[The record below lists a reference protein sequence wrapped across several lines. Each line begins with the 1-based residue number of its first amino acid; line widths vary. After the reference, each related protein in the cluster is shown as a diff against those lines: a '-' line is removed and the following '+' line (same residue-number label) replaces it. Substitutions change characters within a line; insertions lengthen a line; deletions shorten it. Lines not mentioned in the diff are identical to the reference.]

1 MDDVEDEVDLSG
13 AGVLGELAVLGLQV
27 SDDLL
32 LGLEGDDSLLESLDS
47 SLGDGDSLGRNT
59 SNHNTSDNS
68 ASDNSASDDWRSDN
82 TSNDNSADNSW
93 ASDDSGLSS
102 DDSSVGGDLNVV
114 ASDHDSSLGWDLE
127 VSEGSDVLLLL
138 NLDNSDGSGLDLD
151 VVSDGNLLSLDE
163 GLVVRA
169 AALSVVVNNDW
180 LAGLLAN
187 GDDGTV
193 LLDLS
198 LDSDSLNLSSL
209 DVLDSDSH
217 LNLDNSSF
225 GSLGLSELGLQDG
238 NSGRGVASSDL
249 DGDLSLLELDLS
261 DLSLD
266 SDGLLD
272 ELDLRSEVSNLS
284 GLNSDESG
292 GLAASALGA
301 GSSQVDDLLGLLAS
315 DLESSESSNSSLGDS
330 DSNLVVLDGEGS
342 DVSLLDSDNSSPS
355 SESSLGASA
364 CLSVDD
370 DLTGLLADS
379 ESSVGDGDLSVGG
392 SDLSLELDDSL
403 GGLQG
408 DNLAS
413 PSLNNLGVASAVSL
427 NTLHGDLD
435 DLAGLGASGDSSSVD
450 SDLVVQL
457 DLSSGNGDLDES
469 LLQGGAAARSVSD
482 DDWLASLL
490 ANLDLGSEGL
500 DSLDSDLQVV
510 LSDGSQSDSSL
521 LGLDSPG
528 GNLGSRATA
537 VSLDSLDVDDDL
549 AGLGTSLN
557 SGSINSSDSL
567 VSDNSE
573 LVSVDLE
580 SLSGLGTSASRL
592 DDDLASLG
600 ASLDDLSVLSEAGLD
615 ELLVLGS
622 FSSESNAVSSE
633 LLLDSLA
640 TASLV
645 SDNDEL
651 LGLVAELDSSSPDS
665 NSLLIGGDLDVEV
678 SVSSGNFS
686 VSQNSDSLLPSED
699 LSLVATA
706 ASLDASDSDGDDSA
720 GLSASEDS
728 LLELVLGSLN
738 LDNSSSGLDSLVDL
752 SDLLATAALAS
763 NDNNVSLGLVAEFES
778 SVPGLGTDGELLVA
792 SSGFLDVDL
801 QVPLLD
807 LDDGLS
813 PSLDSLGRASARLSS
828 DDDLSGLLADSE
840 SGLEDVDS
848 SLVSAVLDRNGDS
861 VSSSSDNL
869 ELVSPDLDLLL
880 SAWAWLLVDDDDLSG
895 LGTSGDSVSE
905 DSGSV
910 VKLGLSDGDL
920 DLSEVSSDGLAR
932 ARLVANLDHLSGL
945 GTSDHAGSPDGDSL
959 GDSLLSGDSDN
970 SDLSVGDLNLSLPL
984 SDVGLRA
991 RARLVVNHDHL
1002 ASLGASDESAS
1013 VDVLLDEELLS
1024 VDSSLDDSN
1033 LLDAASSSELGN
1045 SDVQSSDLEVSLLA
1059 SSGENLGLGD
1069 SNASDT
1075 SNRDTD
1081 TADSS
1086 ASSDSSAGSDS
1097 SDSSDN
1103 ADSSHTSGD
1112 LDSSDA
1118 SRNSDSSGTT
1128 ASADADRA
1136 NTSDDAD
1143 SLDSRASSDC
1153 WSSDG
1158 NANSVNGNTSD
1169 SSASVHS
1176 VVHSNGMDS
1185 SDTAAGAVAS
1195 SDVSD
1200 SNVTSNNVSTDTA
1213 ACTVASSN
1221 VSDLNVSS
1229 NMSVTTAGSNV
1240 MNSDASVDGGDSVSA
1255 STVHNV
1261 VHSWSVADNVNSGG
1275 TLVHSDVVHSW
1286 SVVDDSAVASV
1297 HSNVVHSRGAVSWG
1311 RVSSWGTSSSGWS

>member
-1 MDDVEDEVDLSG
+1 MDDVEDEVDLSS

-217 LNLDNSSF
+217 LNLDNSSL

-249 DGDLSLLELDLS
+249 DGDLSLLEPDLS

-364 CLSVDD
+364 WLSVDD

-510 LSDGSQSDSSL
+510 LSDDSQSDSSL

-528 GNLGSRATA
+528 GNLVSSATA

-557 SGSINSSDSL
+557 SGSINSGDSL

-699 LSLVATA
+699 LSPVATA

-848 SLVSAVLDRNGDS
+848 SLGSAVLDRNGDS

-1059 SSGENLGLGD
+1059 SSGENLGG

-1200 SNVTSNNVSTDTA
+1200 SNVTSNNVSTADTA